1 MVRNCR
7 NSNVEV
13 FFTMKK
19 NTNRIRNVIELI
31 VSGASLLL
39 TCALCWG
46 LWIAEA
52 MQVSSKICLILILAY
67 LVVNIVLAFSL
78 QGNIYSK
85 LIQITFIEAVQ
96 IVPAYIISI
105 VARVFS

>member
-13 FFTMKK
+13 FFTMQKT
-19 NTNRIRNVIELI
+19 TNRIRNVIELG
-31 VSGASLLL
+31 VACTSLLL
-39 TCALCWG
+39 TWALCWG

-52 MQVSSKICLILILAY
+52 MQASSKVCLIFMLAY
-67 LVVNIVLAFSL
+67 LVANIVLAFTF
-78 QGNIYSK
+78 QEQMHSK
-85 LIQITFIEAVQ
+85 LMQITCVEVIQ